1 MVEGGCTLNTM
12 RTIEATAVVT
22 AEGTLTVRVPPD
34 IPPGEHQVVIMIGD
48 APAPAPARDPE
59 APLVLQVFSWVNW
72 PADSTFR
79 REDIYGD
86 DGR

>member
-1 MVEGGCTLNTM
+1 MNTL

-34 IPPGEHQVVIMIGD
+34 IPPGEHQVVITIGD
-48 APAPAPARDPE
+48 APAPAPTGDPE
-59 APLVLQVFSWVNW
+59 APLVLHTFNLDAW
-72 PADSTFR
+72 PADARFR
-79 REDIYGD
+79 REDIYDD